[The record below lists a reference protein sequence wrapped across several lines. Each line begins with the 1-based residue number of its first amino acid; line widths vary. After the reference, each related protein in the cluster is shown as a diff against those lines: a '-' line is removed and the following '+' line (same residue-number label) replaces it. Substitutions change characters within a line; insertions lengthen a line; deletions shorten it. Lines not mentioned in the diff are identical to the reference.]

1 MENATKALLM
11 AAGVLIGIVILS
23 LGVYLYGTIGNY
35 VQMSQEEMNNQAL
48 IKFNTQFYN
57 YTAIENQQYTFQ
69 DIITIANIA
78 YENNSEKEL
87 LDETESSYGT
97 DYVDVIIIGATDP
110 SSGIETGKKHL
121 EKIVGDSKQLEDWL
135 AKNYSTHYTCKAED
149 MTVNSANRV
158 NKIVFRKVND

>member
-69 DIITIANIA
+69 DIITIAN
-78 YENNSEKEL
+78 NSFNAKYLSDITFSSNDFALNALLSLLPKKINVHLITKKDEFIDTLCLIFEEKV
-87 LDETESSYGT
+87 YMCT
-97 DYVDVIIIGATDP
+97 DCNICRTYKII
-110 SSGIETGKKHL
+110 
-121 EKIVGDSKQLEDWL
+121 
-135 AKNYSTHYTCKAED
+135 
-149 MTVNSANRV
+149 NSA
-158 NKIVFRKVND
+158 K

>member
-57 YTAIENQQYTFQ
+57 YTAIENQKYTFQ
-69 DIITIANIA
+69 DIITIAN
-78 YENNSEKEL
+78 NSFNAKYLSDITFSSNDFALNALLSLLPKKINAHLITKKDEFIDTLCLIFEEKV
-87 LDETESSYGT
+87 YMCT
-97 DYVDVIIIGATDP
+97 DCNICRTYKII
-110 SSGIETGKKHL
+110 
-121 EKIVGDSKQLEDWL
+121 
-135 AKNYSTHYTCKAED
+135 
-149 MTVNSANRV
+149 NSA
-158 NKIVFRKVND
+158 K

>member
-87 LDETESSYGT
+87 LDETVEFT
-97 DYVDVIIIGATDP
+97 IRML
-110 SSGIETGKKHL
+110 IELKKR
-121 EKIVGDSKQLEDWL
+121 
-135 AKNYSTHYTCKAED
+135 KNMLYAFF
-149 MTVNSANRV
+149 VA
-158 NKIVFRKVND
+158 RK

>member
-97 DYVDVIIIGATDP
+97 DYVDVIIIGATD
-110 SSGIETGKKHL
+110 
-121 EKIVGDSKQLEDWL
+121 WL

-158 NKIVFRKVND
+158 NKIVFKKVND

>member
-78 YENNSEKEL
+78 YENLSLIHNLRAHETDSYLVCRL
-87 LDETESSYGT
+87 L
-97 DYVDVIIIGATDP
+97 
-110 SSGIETGKKHL
+110 L
-121 EKIVGDSKQLEDWL
+121 EKK
-135 AKNYSTHYTCKAED
+135 KN
-149 MTVNSANRV
+149 
-158 NKIVFRKVND
+158 I

>member
-69 DIITIANIA
+69 D
-78 YENNSEKEL
+78 
-87 LDETESSYGT
+87 
-97 DYVDVIIIGATDP
+97 
-110 SSGIETGKKHL
+110 
-121 EKIVGDSKQLEDWL
+121 EKIVGDSKQLADWL

-158 NKIVFRKVND
+158 NKIVFKKVND

>member
-57 YTAIENQQYTFQ
+57 YTALNLQLFFLNVFFLFQYLMM
-69 DIITIANIA
+69 D
-78 YENNSEKEL
+78 L
-87 LDETESSYGT
+87 L
-97 DYVDVIIIGATDP
+97 
-110 SSGIETGKKHL
+110 H
-121 EKIVGDSKQLEDWL
+121 Q
-135 AKNYSTHYTCKAED
+135 
-149 MTVNSANRV
+149 
-158 NKIVFRKVND
+158 

>member
-121 EKIVGDSKQLEDWL
+121 EKIVGDSKQL
-135 AKNYSTHYTCKAED
+135 AELVSKKLFN
-149 MTVNSANRV
+149 TLYHVRL
-158 NKIVFRKVND
+158 KT

>member
-87 LDETESSYGT
+87 LENKDEPIYKMICLISSEKY
-97 DYVDVIIIGATDP
+97 Y
-110 SSGIETGKKHL
+110 
-121 EKIVGDSKQLEDWL
+121 KIVD
-135 AKNYSTHYTCKAED
+135 YI
-149 MTVNSANRV
+149 
-158 NKIVFRKVND
+158 NKTN